1 MLSHGEAALCAGAG
15 PAQSRVGGWT
25 TTTAWRAPPAA
36 APLPRANRR
45 LSEHAQSGARS
56 PPPRLHRPDFP
67 GGPGGGAFGLPGYPE
82 RRMRCSY
89 CRWVPAQCV
98 LLFSAELSRNP
109 PLVKADS
116 ARYARL
122 LFALAIIKA
131 LNVLC
136 EAVCRK
142 PSPTSRNPALGAIYR
157 MKSRSKPKKMQ
168 NTVKERG

>member
-1 MLSHGEAALCAGAG
+1 MRGGLTRAVTCRGLDHNTVSACSARGRTAS
-15 PAQSRVGGWT
+15 SRE
-25 TTTAWRAPPAA
+25 PPALRA
-36 APLPRANRR
+36 CSERRPLPA
-45 LSEHAQSGARS
+45 
-56 PPPRLHRPDFP
+56 PRFHRPDFP

-82 RRMRCSY
+82 RRMRCLY
-89 CRWVPAQCV
+89 CRWVPAQWV
-98 LLFSAELSRNP
+98 LLFCAEELSGNP

-136 EAVCRK
+136 GAVCRK
-142 PSPTSRNPALGAIYR
+142 PSPTSRNPVLGAIYR

-168 NTVKERG
+168 NTVK

>member
-1 MLSHGEAALCAGAG
+1 MSEAG
-15 PAQSRVGGWT
+15 PQQRLGVHRPRPHRFLAR
-25 TTTAWRAPPAA
+25 TAGSPSMLRA
-36 APLPRANRR
+36 APAPR
-45 LSEHAQSGARS
+45 
-56 PPPRLHRPDFP
+56 PPRLHRPDFP

>member
-1 MLSHGEAALCAGAG
+1 MSEAGPQQRLGVHRPRPHRFLARTAGSPSMLRAAPAPRPPDSTARIFRAALGAELSASLDTPSAGCGVRTVAG
-15 PAQSRVGGWT
+15 F
-25 TTTAWRAPPAA
+25 
-36 APLPRANRR
+36 LPSVSCCF
-45 LSEHAQSGARS
+45 LQK
-56 PPPRLHRPDFP
+56 
-67 GGPGGGAFGLPGYPE
+67 
-82 RRMRCSY
+82 
-89 CRWVPAQCV
+89 
-98 LLFSAELSRNP
+98 ELSRNP